1 MRIGTVKPKT
11 YLGSTLLAEELVG
24 TTAITGR
31 SPRHPGVVSPLPGG
45 TVQSALAYDGLSNAV
60 SMTLEADGSITTGY
74 GISGG
79 DFDAVAETRW
89 FTGTPD
95 QAYQAYFEVQSD
107 SSDFRT
113 VGEVWTDIPC
123 GFGANTSG
131 GADKDATAMFRIF
144 LRRKSDNEVV
154 SAMTSGSYALA
165 CSTTTQASGP
175 V

>member
-11 YLGSTLLAEELVG
+11 YLGSTLLAEELIG

-45 TVQSALAYDGLSNAV
+45 TVQAALAFDGVANAA
-60 SMTLEADGSITTGY
+60 SMALQSDGSIATGF
-74 GISGG
+74 GIAGG
-79 DFDAVAETRW
+79 DFDDVAETRW

-113 VGEVWTDIPC
+113 VGAVWTDIPC
-123 GFGANTSG
+123 GFGTNTSG
-131 GADKDATAMFRIF
+131 GADKDAASVFRIF
-144 LRRKSDNEVV
+144 IRRKSDNEVV
-154 SAMTSGSYALA
+154 SAMTSGSYTLA